1 MSRLREIYQ
10 SYKAEKHIDDKTFII
25 QHSGEILETLSAF
38 ENILRKNMASGYNNG
53 AVGTQDEN
61 NIYSHLQ
68 DLQSR
73 ISNNVAQFCN
83 DAANERELQKFLGEI
98 FSMQDIID
106 ASEKDPEL
114 FRHVIIRNISRMQSR
129 DAIIRRKLINYIVF
143 MLGLL
148 IFHIILT
155 GGAYLP
161 HF

>member
-10 SYKAEKHIDDKTFII
+10 SYKAEKHIDDKAFII
-25 QHSGEILETLSAF
+25 QHAGEILDTLSAF

-53 AVGTQDEN
+53 TAGTQDEN
-61 NIYSHLQ
+61 SIYLHLQ

-114 FRHVIIRNISRMQSR
+114 FKHVIIRNVSRLQNR
-129 DAIIRRKLINYIVF
+129 DAIMRRRLIKYIIF

-148 IFHIILT
+148 VFHIILT